1 MKMDIIL
8 RSRGKQHIR
17 NREILQQHVSAKT
30 NMELDRHAGITST
43 PAIKVIRKVY
53 KSNLLLIYPFRVQTA
68 NVSRNMLR
76 YLSPQIS
83 Y

>member
-8 RSRGKQHIR
+8 PSRGKQHIR
-17 NREILQQHVSAKT
+17 NREILQQHLSATT
-30 NMELDRHAGITST
+30 NMELDRLGDITST
-43 PAIKVIRKVY
+43 PAVKVIGKVY
-53 KSNLLLIYPFRVQTA
+53 KYNLLLIFPFRVQTA
-68 NVSRNMLR
+68 NVSRNLLR